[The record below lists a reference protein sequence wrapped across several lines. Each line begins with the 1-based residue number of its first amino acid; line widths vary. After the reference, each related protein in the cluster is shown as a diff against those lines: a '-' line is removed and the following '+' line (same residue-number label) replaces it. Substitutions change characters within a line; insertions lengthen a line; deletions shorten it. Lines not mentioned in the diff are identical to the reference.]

1 MSAPTPETAE
11 NSDRART
18 SLEALRTEIAKA
30 VVGQDPAV
38 TGLVVALLCRGH
50 VLLEGVPGVAKTLL
64 VRTLAASLELDT
76 KRVQFTPDLMPSDVT
91 GSLVYDARTA
101 EFSFQP
107 GPVFTNL
114 LLADEINRTPPKTQS
129 SLLEAM
135 EERQVTVDGTPRL
148 LPDPFLVAATQNPVE
163 YEGTYPL
170 PEAQLDRFLL
180 KLTVPLPTREDEINV
195 LTRHAEGFNPR
206 DLQAAGV
213 RPVAGPADLEAAR
226 AAVAKTS
233 VSAEIA
239 GYVVDICRA
248 TRESP
253 SLTLGV
259 SPRGATALLSTARA
273 WAWLTGRDYVI
284 PGRCEG
290 PGPAHP
296 APPDPAPARSGDGRS
311 HRRLRHHRDPHP
323 RPRPPLRSCPMALT
337 GRTALL
343 AALGSLPVGILAPS
357 WTGMLAVN
365 APLSL
370 AILCDYAL
378 AAPVRTLRFTRSGD
392 TSVRLGDSAEV
403 QLTVTNPSSRRL
415 RAHLR
420 DAWPPSS
427 WHTGTEQAASRH
439 KLTVPA
445 GERRR
450 LTTVLR
456 PTRRGDRHAERVT
469 VRSYGPLG
477 LAARQGNHQVP
488 WTVRVL
494 PPFTSR
500 KHLPSRLA
508 RLREL
513 DGRTSV
519 LIRGQGTEFDSLR
532 DYVPGDDTRSI
543 DWRATARQTTVAVRT
558 WRPERDRH
566 ILVVLDTGRTSAG
579 RVGDVPRLD
588 AAMDAA
594 LLLTALASRAGDRV
608 DLLAYDRRIRAQVQG
623 RSGGDLLPAA
633 GQRPR
638 SAGTRTRRDRRPRP
652 QRHRAAAAPRAAP

>member
-1 MSAPTPETAE
+1 
-11 NSDRART
+11 
-18 SLEALRTEIAKA
+18 
-30 VVGQDPAV
+30 
-38 TGLVVALLCRGH
+38 
-50 VLLEGVPGVAKTLL
+50 
-64 VRTLAASLELDT
+64 
-76 KRVQFTPDLMPSDVT
+76 
-91 GSLVYDARTA
+91 
-101 EFSFQP
+101 
-107 GPVFTNL
+107 
-114 LLADEINRTPPKTQS
+114 
-129 SLLEAM
+129 
-135 EERQVTVDGTPRL
+135 
-148 LPDPFLVAATQNPVE
+148 
-163 YEGTYPL
+163 
-170 PEAQLDRFLL
+170 
-180 KLTVPLPTREDEINV
+180 
-195 LTRHAEGFNPR
+195 
-206 DLQAAGV
+206 
-213 RPVAGPADLEAAR
+213 
-226 AAVAKTS
+226 
-233 VSAEIA
+233 
-239 GYVVDICRA
+239 
-248 TRESP
+248 
-253 SLTLGV
+253 
-259 SPRGATALLSTARA
+259 
-273 WAWLTGRDYVI
+273 
-284 PGRCEG
+284 
-290 PGPAHP
+290 
-296 APPDPAPARSGDGRS
+296 
-311 HRRLRHHRDPHP
+311 
-323 RPRPPLRSCPMALT
+323 MALT

-392 TSVRLGDSAEV
+392 TSVRLGERADV
-403 QLTVTNPSSRRL
+403 QLTITNPAARRL
-415 RAHLR
+415 RADLR

-427 WHTGTEQAASRH
+427 WVAGTEQAASRH
-439 KLTVPA
+439 KVTVPA

-450 LTTVLR
+450 ITTTLR
-456 PTRRGDRHAERVT
+456 PTRRGDRHADRVT

-477 LAARQGNHQVP
+477 LAARQSNHSVP

-494 PPFTSR
+494 PPFASR

-623 RSGGDLLPAA
+623 RSAGELLPAMVNA
-633 GQRPR
+633 LAPLEPELVETDARGLSAAALKSAPRRSLIVLLTGLDATPIEEGLLPVLPQLTQRHTVLVAAVADPHIQEMSTAR
-638 SAGTRTRRDRRPRP
+638 GNVEAVYDAAAGTQSQAQRRRTAEQL
-652 QRHRAAAAPRAAP
+652 QRHGVIVVDATPDNLAPALADAYLALKAAGKL